1 MAHPATEAD
10 VPRLA
15 AVLGRAF
22 ADDPLN
28 RHLVPDDRRR
38 VTRLPGGFA
47 EQLRHVFLP
56 NGAVLTTADRAGA
69 ALWLG
74 PDAQR
79 LSFGEQLRL
88 LPGMVRLFGL
98 RGMPGAMR
106 ALAELD
112 GRAPREPH
120 WHLSLLG
127 VAPERQGT
135 GIGSALLRPVLE
147 RCDRE
152 VRAAYLETSKPENLG
167 FYGRHG
173 FAVREQVDLS
183 GGLRIW
189 TMLRAPRPSRSRAA
203 A

>member
-22 ADDPLN
+22 ADDPFN

-38 VTRLPGGFA
+38 AKRLPGGFA

-56 NGAVLTTADRAGA
+56 NGAVLTTPDRAGA

-74 PDAQR
+74 PDAQC
-79 LSFGEQLRL
+79 LSFADQVRL
-88 LPGMVRLFGL
+88 LPGMLRLFGM
-98 RGMPGAMR
+98 RGMPAAMR

-112 GRAPREPH
+112 GRTPREPH

-135 GIGSALLRPVLE
+135 GIGSALLRPILE

-152 VRAAYLETSKPENLG
+152 VRAAYLETSNEANLG
-167 FYGRHG
+167 FYARHG
-173 FAVREQVDLS
+173 FAVREQVDLP
-183 GGLRIW
+183 GGLRMW
-189 TMLRAPRPSRSRAA
+189 TMLRMPG
-203 A
+203 